1 MPALAVLEKPQHPL
15 LELFKIAGPTV
26 ATMTSY
32 TLMQF
37 VDKWLVSHLGPEYVG
52 AQGNGGLAAWV
63 PQSIAMGMFTVVNT
77 YVSQNMGAGKP
88 ERGSAYAWNGLWIA
102 FAYWLLLLP
111 YAQTLPALFKLADMD
126 PQQAALAT
134 T

>member
-1 MPALAVLEKPQHPL
+1 MPAAHALLEKPQHPP
-15 LELFKIAGPTV
+15 LELFKIAGPPV

-63 PQSIAMGMFTVVNT
+63 PQSIAMGMFAVIHT

-88 ERGSAYAWNGLWIA
+88 ERGPAYAWNGVWLCV
-102 FAYWLLLLP
+102 AYWLLLIPYASALP
-111 YAQTLPALFKLADMD
+111 YLFRLAK
-126 PQQAALAT
+126 
-134 T
+134 